1 MPGLQYAVTT
11 AIYAQANAR
20 VQMNGMMMGQNV
32 RYLSPGE
39 LANTGDL
46 SAPNSLGAQRT
57 WEYYCRRAGCMVD

>member
-1 MPGLQYAVTT
+1 M
-11 AIYAQANAR
+11 NA
-20 VQMNGMMMGQNV
+20 MMMGQNV
-32 RYLSPGE
+32 NYLSPGE